1 MVILS
6 VLYNDDRKAILGI
19 FFWFFLSSKCRRIK

>member
-6 VLYNDDRKAILGI
+6 VLYNDDRKAILDEN
-19 FFWFFLSSKCRRIK
+19 FRFSLLEMSH